1 MKTYMVALLV
11 ILMVL
16 IGAGACLAEGVNVID
31 LVKDNGVVA
40 GIIIAAILF
49 GFRYIPNEKI
59 YGFVRGT
66 FKKLGIA
73 MTLGLSRYKWSSG
86 IWNATIEPWFI
97 DLIQN
102 TVLAAIDGFVAG
114 LQTDNV

>member
-16 IGAGACLAEGVNVID
+16 IGAGAVLADGVNVID
-31 LVKDNGVVA
+31 IVKDNGVFA
-40 GIIIAAILF
+40 GIIIAAVLF
-49 GFRYIPNEKI
+49 GFRYVPNEKI

-73 MTLGLSRYKWSSG
+73 MTLGLSRYKWSKS

-102 TVLAAIDGFVAG
+102 TVLAAIDGLVAG
-114 LQTDNV
+114 LQSDNG